1 MEWAL
6 FVFVG
11 ENSVHNPYLNENM
24 FVFHIINIS
33 GFGNFQHGNSCSSA
47 YSFEMETGGWR
58 KTMKTWIKICE
69 FALNNIKC
77 SLTQNLYR
85 NK

>member
-47 YSFEMETGGWR
+47 YSFEMETGG
-58 KTMKTWIKICE
+58 
-69 FALNNIKC
+69 
-77 SLTQNLYR
+77 
-85 NK
+85 